1 MKQPMTKTQ
10 RLKNIFAKRMQRGGA
25 SELPEE
31 NITPELAVVDEQDAK
46 LADGTKPAKDDQTL
60 VYAELELKP
69 AGGEISFV
77 NKPTASNES
86 TEYAEI
92 LYVQQQAGAT
102 GETAGSETA
111 AQPQQP
117 QQPQQQQQRH
127 HSSEDNRPVIDVS
140 IQKPSA
146 KSDGGNSKAPSGG
159 K

>member
-1 MKQPMTKTQ
+1 MTKTQ

-25 SELPEE
+25 GELPEE
-31 NITPELAVVDEQDAK
+31 TITPDVAAVDEQDA
-46 LADGTKPAKDDQTL
+46 KPAKDDQTL

-77 NKPTASNES
+77 NKPTTASNES

-92 LYVQQQAGAT
+92 LYVQQQAAGAT
-102 GETAGSETA
+102 GETAGSETVA
-111 AQPQQP
+111 TAQQQP
-117 QQPQQQQQRH
+117 QQPQQQRH

-146 KSDGGNSKAPSGG
+146 KSDGGKGSAGG

>member
-1 MKQPMTKTQ
+1 MSKTQ
-10 RLKNIFAKRMQRGGA
+10 RLKNIFAKRMQRAGA

-31 NITPELAVVDEQDAK
+31 NNTPDVAAVAAAVDEQDAK
-46 LADGTKPAKDDQTL
+46 PVGSGKPEKDDQTL

-77 NKPTASNES
+77 NKPAASNES

-92 LYVQQQAGAT
+92 LYVQQQAGAAGT
-102 GETAGSETA
+102 TGSETTTA
-111 AQPQQP
+111 QQP
-117 QQPQQQQQRH
+117 QQQRH

-146 KSDGGNSKAPSGG
+146 KSDGGKATSGG